1 MNNFFHRIIC
11 GLIGCLI
18 GAVILAQPLF
28 AQEESEVL
36 SVPQDQ
42 YFIGKIIKVLD
53 STDSDYAQ
61 LSEIVQQVRV
71 QILKGEKKGIEIS
84 AQNIMA
90 SGGDTAIELREGDAV
105 MLVESY
111 GPDGRSYFVTDL
123 YRLPWLWLV
132 CGFFVVLVFIFS
144 RLRGL
149 MSLIGLCVSIAV
161 LSGYI
166 VPTIL
171 RGGDPLTTSISGSL
185 VILIA
190 SLYLAH
196 GFKKRTTL
204 ALASTFIVLM
214 CSAILAVLFVSLAQL
229 FGNGTEEA
237 LFVQLG
243 SGAAVNLKGLL
254 LGGIIIGALGILD
267 DVTTAQTAAVEEIHR
282 ANPSLS
288 FRELY
293 ARGLSVGREHISSLV
308 NTLVLAYAGASLPL
322 FLLFFINKGQP
333 WWVIVN
339 SEFVA
344 EEIVRT
350 LVGSSALVLAVP
362 ITTIIAATIYSKKKL

>member
-90 SGGDTAIELREGDAV
+90 SGGDTAIELRDGDAV

-254 LGGIIIGALGILD
+254 LGGIIIGTLGILD
-267 DVTTAQTAAVEEIHR
+267 DVTTTQTAAVEEIHR

-293 ARGLSVGREHISSLV
+293 TRGLSVGREHISSLV

-362 ITTIIAATIYSKKKL
+362 ITTIIAAIIYSKKKL

>member
-1 MNNFFHRIIC
+1 MNFLLSILQYGF
-11 GLIGCLI
+11 IGI
-18 GAVILAQPLF
+18 GACAILLF
-28 AQEESEVL
+28 AQPVFSQEAPSAALPEDTYL
-36 SVPQDQ
+36 
-42 YFIGKIIKVLD
+42 IGKVVKVLD
-53 STDSDYAQ
+53 STDQDFVHI
-61 LSEIVQQVRV
+61 SEIVQQVRV
-71 QILKGEKKGIEIS
+71 RIIKGEKKGIEVA
-84 AQNIMA
+84 AQNIIT
-90 SGGDTAIELREGDAV
+90 SGEGSSIELKEGDAI
-105 MLVESY
+105 MLVEAY
-111 GPDGRSYFVTDL
+111 GLDGRSYFVSDL

-132 CGFFVVLVFIFS
+132 GGIFIVLVFLFS
-144 RLRGL
+144 HFRGL
-149 MSLIGLCVSIAV
+149 MSLVGLGVSIVV

-171 RGGDPLTTSISGSL
+171 RGGDPMTTSIIGSIGIL
-185 VILIA
+185 VS

-196 GFKKRTTL
+196 GFKKRTSL

-214 CSAILAVLFVSLAQL
+214 CTAVLAVLFVSLAQL

-254 LGGIIIGALGILD
+254 LGGIIIGTLGILD

-282 ANPSLS
+282 ANPALS
-288 FRELY
+288 FGELY

-322 FLLFFINKGQP
+322 FLLFFVNKGQP

-339 SEFVA
+339 GEFVA

-362 ITTIIAATIYSKKKL
+362 ITTVLAAYIYSKKKP